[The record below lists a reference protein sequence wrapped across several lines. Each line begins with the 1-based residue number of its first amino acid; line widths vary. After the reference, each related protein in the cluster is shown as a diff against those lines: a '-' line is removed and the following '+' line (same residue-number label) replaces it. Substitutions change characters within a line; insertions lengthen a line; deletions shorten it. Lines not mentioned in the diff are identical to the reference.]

1 MKKRTKQILL
11 PRLTYK
17 APFDGLGQVFCIVRD
32 KVGQLA
38 VFAVV
43 PDLLVG
49 IQFRSVRRKPLHIN
63 SAAKPSLQLPCPAAM
78 DHPPVN
84 HKNDSAWK
92 MFQQIGHK
100 IYKIRRTN
108 SVAFNR
114 KIQPQTAAFRR
125 AGYGRNHRQPIP
137 AIPTAQNGRLPFGS
151 PCPPNSGLQ
160 HKPAFV
166 QKNEGFT
173 RSAGFFL
180 YAAKFSHASRRWP
193 LHPVRG
199 PAFRVFGNS
208 SPSAGEDAR
217 HWTGRRLSRNAFG
230 SLQRSAAGST
240 VQSDSRSDVLPSAAA
255 FSTAQSVCQTDSTSV
270 PADCGPRK
278 TPRLA
283 VHRPHAI
290 DLWLRALRQRDERS
304 RLRDVPAGAKQSPCV
319 AYPIIGQ
326 GFLWVSY
333 PCYRQKHARLFNFSK
348 INKRRLIDLC
358 YHSAEYHSQ
367 TTSVSKP
374 DAE

>member
-1 MKKRTKQILL
+1 VKKRTKQILL
-11 PRLTYK
+11 PRLSSN
-17 APFDGLGQVFCIVRD
+17 ALFDGFCQVFHVVGN

-43 PDLLVG
+43 PDLLVR
-49 IQFRSVRRKPLHIN
+49 IQFRRIGRKPLHIN
-63 SAAKPSLQLPCPAAM
+63 PIAKSGLQTPHPAAM

-84 HKNDSAWK
+84 HKNDSCRE
-92 MFQQIGHK
+92 MLQQISHK
-100 IYKIRRTN
+100 RLKIVGTN
-108 SVAFNR
+108 IVVFNR

-151 PCPPNSGLQ
+151 PCPPDGRLE

-166 QKNEGFT
+166 QKNDGFT

-180 YAAKFSHASRRWP
+180 YAANPSDAIRQWP

-199 PAFRVFGNS
+199 PAFQASGNS
-208 SPSAGEDAR
+208 NPSAGEDAR
-217 HWTGRRLSRNAFG
+217 RWMGRRLSRNAFG
-230 SLQRSAAGST
+230 SLQRSSAGST
-240 VQSDSRSDVLPSAAA
+240 VRSDSRSDVLPSAAA
-255 FSTAQSVCQTDSTSV
+255 FSVDRSVFQTDSTPV
-270 PADCGPRK
+270 PADCGPQR

-290 DLWLRALRQRDERS
+290 ELWLRALRQRDERS

-333 PCYRQKHARLFNFSK
+333 PYYRQEYARLFNFSK
-348 INKRRLIDLC
+348 INKR
-358 YHSAEYHSQ
+358 A
-367 TTSVSKP
+367 
-374 DAE
+374 